1 VIYCIQLFGIDALE
15 YRGVENA
22 IVVTGTAMAWS
33 AIFNGLGRILW
44 GMISDR
50 IGRKAAIV
58 SMSVFQ
64 GLIMLAMYHGFISFG
79 LALGLIV
86 GACVIGFNYGGIF
99 ALFPAITADYF
110 GDKQVGRNYGWVF
123 TAYGVAGL
131 LGPLLAGVFKDSA
144 AAGGSPIAWMA
155 PFIIAGV
162 ACLVGAII
170 MLLTK
175 APKLPIAPAV

>member
-1 VIYCIQLFGIDALE
+1 
-15 YRGVENA
+15 
-22 IVVTGTAMAWS
+22 
-33 AIFNGLGRILW
+33 
-44 GMISDR
+44 MISDR

-58 SMSVFQ
+58 AMSVFQ

-79 LALGLIV
+79 LSLGLIV
-86 GACVIGFNYGGIF
+86 GASVIGFNYGGIF

-110 GDKQVGRNYGWVF
+110 GDRQVGRNYGWVF

-144 AAGGSPIAWMA
+144 AAGGSPVVWMT

-162 ACLVGAII
+162 ACLAGALI
-170 MLLTK
+170 MGLTR
-175 APKLPIAPAV
+175 APQPLTASAT